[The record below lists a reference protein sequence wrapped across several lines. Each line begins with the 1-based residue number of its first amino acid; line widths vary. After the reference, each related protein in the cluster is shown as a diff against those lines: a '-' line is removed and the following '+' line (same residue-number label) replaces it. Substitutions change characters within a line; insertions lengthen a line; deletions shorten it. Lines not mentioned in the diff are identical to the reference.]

1 MKQSRTKLSQLIS
14 WQALSGQLYSQSV
27 EKIAAYLLS
36 ERRTN
41 ELDSIM
47 RDVQA
52 SWAEAG
58 YVEVLASSA
67 HELSEGLKQKITQEV
82 RKIHPTAKKI
92 IITEVPD
99 PSIIGGVRLNL
110 ADRQLDLSI
119 EAKLNKFKQL
129 VTP

>member
-14 WQALSGQLYSQSV
+14 RQALSGQLDSQSV

-58 YVEVLASSA
+58 YVEVLASSD

-129 VTP
+129 VTT